1 MNRIPK
7 CRSKYYI
14 SQPINMN
21 PSLKEQPKE
30 NMAQK
35 LSKKTLKFTSSRH
48 FGKDITNNIKS
59 NVNSIYNKHNN
70 KIVTIIEKKQN
81 NNNTIYIKKH
91 SSSSQVAPKNH
102 KNNKSIIEEKK
113 LKENKSGSMINNN
126 NNNNKDIS
134 GINNNNNNNNNEIT
148 KSKLHSSISFQVNNN
163 NNGYSNNA
171 RPISSSTN
179 NNTNSSTTVPIRL
192 SNPKNINSNN
202 SNKINGKINNRSIS
216 IHNSTSNL
224 IYGNGI
230 NLNSI
235 NHNHNHNNNYSIVNN
250 KNHNNIDLVKHIRST
265 TSRDS
270 MINTIN
276 HSYYYN
282 NSKGNRDSKR
292 ISEEIKIKKHSSQKR
307 IIKKDF
313 DENKENKNT
322 ENIKKENKKK
332 LRKKSMEN
340 KDNNESKDIKEN
352 KENKESKEKKE
363 TKKENKENKD
373 NNTNT
378 KEKEKKTTKKITS
391 ENDTYITSESDLK
404 IKYFDTSKIN
414 NVQIPKDYLNIIYY
428 NLLVEEKKGIL
439 PMPDYTY
446 MTRQSE
452 INEKMRSIL
461 IDWLIDVHFKFCFTD
476 ETLFMTVSIID
487 RYLSISQVSRTNF
500 QLLGITALM
509 IACKHEEIDLPKIDD
524 FIYITDNA
532 YKKDEVKKME
542 FDVLSKLNFAFLYP
556 SPIKFFEYLS
566 NHFNFEK
573 KQHMMGKYLMESFLL
588 DVKNA
593 KYKPSIISCACTY
606 IVMKFFKMKNYQ
618 ESYSKKFYVLD
629 ENKEKYS
636 EHNIKECAKDI
647 CLFVDNINKTN
658 YQACVKKYSK
668 PEQENVAMLIMNN

>member
-1 MNRIPK
+1 
-7 CRSKYYI
+7 
-14 SQPINMN
+14 
-21 PSLKEQPKE
+21 
-30 NMAQK
+30 
-35 LSKKTLKFTSSRH
+35 
-48 FGKDITNNIKS
+48 
-59 NVNSIYNKHNN
+59 
-70 KIVTIIEKKQN
+70 
-81 NNNTIYIKKH
+81 
-91 SSSSQVAPKNH
+91 
-102 KNNKSIIEEKK
+102 
-113 LKENKSGSMINNN
+113 
-126 NNNNKDIS
+126 
-134 GINNNNNNNNNEIT
+134 
-148 KSKLHSSISFQVNNN
+148 
-163 NNGYSNNA
+163 
-171 RPISSSTN
+171 
-179 NNTNSSTTVPIRL
+179 
-192 SNPKNINSNN
+192 
-202 SNKINGKINNRSIS
+202 
-216 IHNSTSNL
+216 
-224 IYGNGI
+224 
-230 NLNSI
+230 
-235 NHNHNHNNNYSIVNN
+235 
-250 KNHNNIDLVKHIRST
+250 
-265 TSRDS
+265 

-282 NSKGNRDSKR
+282 NSKGNKDSKK
-292 ISEEIKIKKHSSQKR
+292 INEEIKIKKHSSQKR

-313 DENKENKNT
+313 DENKENKNI
-322 ENIKKENKKK
+322 ENIKKETKKRRE
-332 LRKKSMEN
+332 RKKSMEN

-352 KENKESKEKKE
+352 KEIKDKKE
-363 TKKENKENKD
+363 IKKENKD
-373 NNTNT
+373 NNTNS
-378 KEKEKKTTKKITS
+378 KEKKIVKKIILGD
-391 ENDTYITSESDLK
+391 NFITEEEDLRL
-404 IKYFDTSKIN
+404 KYFDTSKIN
-414 NVQIPKDYLNIIYY
+414 IVQIPKDYLNIIYY
-428 NLLVEEKKGIL
+428 NLLVEEKKGII

-446 MTRQSE
+446 MTRQTE

-461 IDWLIDVHFKFCFTD
+461 VDWLIDVHFKFGFTE

-629 ENKEKYS
+629 ETKEKYS